1 MSRKT
6 TRSVR
11 RGGEGKPSASRPPKT
26 KAAKNG
32 EQASSRKVTAQ
43 PGGARRDERTPR
55 QEAPAAEEL
64 RGLIATRAYELY
76 EQRDRQHGYEL
87 EDWLKAEQLVLA
99 EKPRVT
105 TRTDPRISV
114 TR

>member
-6 TRSVR
+6 TKSVR

-32 EQASSRKVTAQ
+32 EQACS
-43 PGGARRDERTPR
+43 
-55 QEAPAAEEL
+55 
-64 RGLIATRAYELY
+64 ATRAYELY

>member
-11 RGGEGKPSASRPPKT
+11 RGSEGKPSASRPPKT

-32 EQASSRKVTAQ
+32 EQAASRKVTAQ